1 MPEYK
6 ALQESERQSV
16 TQAFSEARQGLQTDI
31 HKRGMGRSGFS
42 AESMSKLGAKE
53 GSALADVEGGLTDR
67 LMNYKFQQQQL
78 AMQQAAMAK
87 AKKKNKKKK
96 KLGAA
101 LGIAGLILAIPTGGA
116 SLALTGAGAGMYMS

>member
-1 MPEYK
+1 MPEYR

-16 TQAFSEARQGLQTDI
+16 TQQFSEARQGLQTDI

-53 GSALADVEGGLTDR
+53 GSALADVEAGLTDR
-67 LMNYKFQQQQL
+67 LMNYKFQQEQL
-78 AMQQAAMAK
+78 ALQRAAMAK

-101 LGIAGLILAIPTGGA
+101 LGVAGIVLAPFTGGA
-116 SLALTGAGAGMYMS
+116 SLSLTAAGAGMYMG